1 VRSATPMMLLLL
13 LLLLSGLASPAVAQG
28 PWSVFVGGGAAGFG
42 GASTPGTDEDIEVQ
56 FKPTPTTRFHA
67 GVARE
72 FGRAGLTL
80 DVSYAKAGLGGY
92 TEGASY
98 ALNPGMTLWDF
109 RLLVGYQVARL
120 GEASSIRVALGP
132 MLQSW
137 SGEAIIDSRTNLG
150 AAAAITVIA
159 PISRSI
165 GLLVSGSLGVAGSP
179 FAQETLDDF
188 GAAEPASVWTRELG
202 VGVRLSL

>member
-1 VRSATPMMLLLL
+1 MRLAPHMLILLLV
-13 LLLLSGLASPAVAQG
+13 SGFVSPAFAQG

-42 GASTPGTDEDIEVQ
+42 GASTPGTSEDIDVQ
-56 FKPTPTTRFHA
+56 FKPTPTTRFHV

-72 FGRAGLTL
+72 FGRGGVTL
-80 DVSYAKAGLGGY
+80 DASYAKAGLGGY
-92 TEGASY
+92 TDGGSY

-109 RLLVGYQVARL
+109 RLLVSYEILKL
-120 GEASSIRVALGP
+120 GAASSLRVAVGP

-150 AAAAITVIA
+150 AAAAVTVIA
-159 PISRSI
+159 PISKSV
-165 GLLVSGSLGVAGSP
+165 GLLVSGSLGVAASP

-188 GAAEPASVWTRELG
+188 GPAEPASIWTRELG